1 MRDYRQSYLNKKLK
15 TAKKH
20 ITDAEAKYHSSRSRR
35 LKKEEELR
43 QKRMQML
50 TVSKRI
56 AAVLRGL
63 GSNTITRASGQKKYY
78 RAGSKE
84 QRNTW
89 KPLLLK
95 NAIVHKNETGE
106 QLTKKIVYET
116 SIVTRFWDKEKARQM
131 VSSGPSIIKKQ
142 RASFP

>member
-1 MRDYRQSYLNKKLK
+1 
-15 TAKKH
+15 
-20 ITDAEAKYHSSRSRR
+20 
-35 LKKEEELR
+35 
-43 QKRMQML
+43 MQML

-56 AAVLRGL
+56 AAVLKGL

-78 RAGSKE
+78 LSGSKE
-84 QRNTW
+84 QRNMW

-95 NAIVHKNETGE
+95 NAAVHKNETGE

-116 SIVTRFWDKEKARQM
+116 SIVSRFWDKEKARQM
-131 VSSGPSIIKKQ
+131 VSSGPSVVKRQ